1 MKIGTCSAQWKWEVE
16 QQPLPQIG
24 FKTAVLN
31 GNGQPICII
40 ETTEMTVC
48 AFNEVDAEVADDERE
63 GALYSSRPFIHLD
76 PLFISALYSSRINA
90 ADRFR

>member
-1 MKIGTCSAQWKWEVE
+1 MKIVTCSAQWKWEVE

-63 GALYSSRPFIHLD
+63 GALYSSLPFIHLELMQPTD
-76 PLFISALYSSRINA
+76 LDRSRSRIIG
-90 ADRFR
+90 RF